1 MARGMRRRLVPLLML
16 VALSPAAALAGVAS
30 KASWAQPQIAVVSAR
45 GLMGGRAATFRPDAP
60 LTHSALERLV
70 ADLTDRKNSAPTA
83 PNEPATM
90 AELDAALVRGLD
102 LGDAAAAFAATARA
116 AGLKPPARFGAEV
129 VARLLGLRTNHPA
142 GQESLELLPADA
154 ATRAEAAYSASRV
167 LSLEDREAER
177 VRDAALDFELP
188 VLTPWQARV
197 LRTAVSLV
205 GYPYV
210 WGGTTEGTQAPF
222 GSPAPGGFDCSGFVW
237 RVYKLQQYTGATA
250 LAQAIRGRT
259 TMQMSAEVAKRAR
272 IAIAGLEPGDVLFFG
287 ARGPKSTPAQ
297 VDHTAIYLGGGWL
310 IHSSAYGVAL
320 APLSGWYASSFA
332 WARRPLAEA
341 HLA

>member
-1 MARGMRRRLVPLLML
+1 MPRGMRRLLLPLLML
-16 VALSPAAALAGVAS
+16 GALAPAAALAGAAA
-30 KASWAQPQIAVVSAR
+30 KASWAQPQIAVVTAR

-60 LTHSALERLV
+60 LTHPALERLV
-70 ADLTDRKNSAPTA
+70 ADLADTKNSALPA
-83 PNEPATM
+83 PNEPATI
-90 AELDAALVRGLD
+90 AELDAALVRGLG
-102 LGDAAAAFAATARA
+102 LGDAAAAFATTARA
-116 AGLKPPARFGAEV
+116 AGLKPPARFGTEV

-142 GQESLELLPADA
+142 GQDSLELLPADA
-154 ATRAEAAYSASRV
+154 ATRAEAAYSAARV
-167 LSLEDREAER
+167 LSLEDWEGER
-177 VRDAALDFELP
+177 VRDAALNFELSA
-188 VLTPWQARV
+188 LTPWQARI
-197 LRTAVSLV
+197 LRTAVSLI

-210 WGGTTEGTQAPF
+210 WGGTSNAAQAPF

-237 RVYKLQQYTGATA
+237 RVYKLQQYAGATG
-250 LAQAIRGRT
+250 LAHAIRGRT
-259 TMQMSAEVAKRAR
+259 TMQMSAEVARRAR
-272 IAIAGLEPGDVLFFG
+272 LAIDDLEPGDVLFFG

-341 HLA
+341 HVA